1 MSYVFPSFS
10 TTTENNNYFSRM
22 VVFGDFIYKRCHKN
36 AGPQQQLVERASSVR
51 MAHPLQ
57 LGTSIT
63 VVG

>member
-1 MSYVFPSFS
+1 
-10 TTTENNNYFSRM
+10 M